1 MASGP
6 RRTLGRVAGLDES
19 WGGCVRL
26 NLGFKDRGRLLPS
39 VRNLVVELCSECLDS
54 NERAQ
59 QLVLAVQELVEN
71 LVKYSDGGRSAL
83 DFELLQL
90 DGQPCARIR
99 TSNRA
104 SATRLGDASAMLDRI
119 IAAPEPVALMHALV
133 AASGDREG
141 SRLGLARLRA
151 EVGLELRYG
160 VEGDRLEIEARCAVQ
175 PRGGS

>member
-1 MASGP
+1 M
-6 RRTLGRVAGLDES
+6 RM
-19 WGGCVRL
+19 

-39 VRNLVVELCSECLDS
+39 VRSLVAELCSEHLDS
-54 NERAQ
+54 NERTQ

-83 DFELLQL
+83 DFELLEL

-104 SATRLGDASAMLDRI
+104 SAAHLGEARAMLDRI
-119 IAAPEPVALMHALV
+119 IAAPEPVALMDTLV
-133 AASGDREG
+133 ASSGEREG

-151 EVGLELRYG
+151 EVGLELTYG
-160 VEGDRLEIEARCAVQ
+160 VEDDRLSIEARCAVQ